1 MFRFCAILKK
11 TNPASVSRGFC
22 SLFSLCSVLGSG
34 VSAVRRPGVVAKERR
49 QDGRHTRRAAPRRVP
64 RPRRHANHQPPAVFA
79 GQVQP
84 RLGESLIGAGGAVP
98 GLAGLPFDNAALF
111 AECCCLFHEGEK
123 PLLPSRFSIRRHS
136 IPPHPPACFST
147 LHSPAPRGWLRPL
160 RFLARSI
167 FGVFFSFG
175 QEPTYDRPH
184 YRTPYQ
190 GRR

>member
-1 MFRFCAILKK
+1 MRFSRK

-22 SLFSLCSVLGSG
+22 SLFSLCSVLG
-34 VSAVRRPGVVAKERR
+34 VRGFPGCSPSWRSRQGTETGRQTRPQG
-49 QDGRHTRRAAPRRVP
+49 GLRRVP

-98 GLAGLPFDNAALF
+98 GLAGLPLSTMPHSLPSAVVSFTKAKSRPSSR
-111 AECCCLFHEGEK
+111 LFH
-123 PLLPSRFSIRRHS
+123 SSSFHS
-136 IPPHPPACFST
+136 SSPPACFST

-167 FGVFFSFG
+167 FGVFFPFG